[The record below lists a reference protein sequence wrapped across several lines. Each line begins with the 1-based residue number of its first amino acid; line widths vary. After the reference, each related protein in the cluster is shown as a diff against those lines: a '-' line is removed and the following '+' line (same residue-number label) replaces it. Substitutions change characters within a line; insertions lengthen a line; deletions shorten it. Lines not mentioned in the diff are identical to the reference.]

1 MIKRITVFLLALL
14 LLPTFSAFASSASIS
29 ADMEYIV
36 LSPGKDASTLIT
48 DMVSFK
54 NLTAEEYKG
63 DGQTE
68 GVLNILFPEGATGFS
83 MMDGKIKYKE
93 TDTGFITLDP
103 IPAKGSITLP
113 FSYQLKQG
121 QDIGIKFSYPVDL
134 YQVLIPEG
142 SGSVDIKDA
151 EFSYQGILDFDN
163 QKYAAYTIQNIKAG
177 QTVTMAY
184 DKDKQPAGTTA
195 TGTDTTS
202 TENKNLGDVTK
213 SAPAFHNPGHLR
225 MWAQSP
231 LHKFNPHI
239 LMIVLGAILLAG
251 IGYYSYFKMKNRVKS
266 DANGADKEEQ
276 VFKQLMAKQ
285 KAILDKIIE
294 LEDNL
299 GNGQMTEDEYK
310 TKLEAYKQHL
320 VQVKLSLRQFV
331 E

>member
-1 MIKRITVFLLALL
+1 M
-14 LLPTFSAFASSASIS
+14 LLPTLSAFASSDSKIS

-36 LSPGKDASTLIT
+36 LSPGNDGSTLVT

-54 NLTAEEYKG
+54 NLTDEEYKG

-68 GVLNILFPEGATGFS
+68 GVLNILLPVGATSFS
-83 MMDGKIKYKE
+83 MMDGKIQYKL
-93 TDTGFITLDP
+93 TDTGFITTDP
-103 IPAKGSITLP
+103 IPAKGSTTLP
-113 FSYQLKQG
+113 FSYQVKQG
-121 QDIGIKFSYPVDL
+121 QDIVLKFTYPVDL

-151 EFSYQGILDFDN
+151 EFTNQGSLNFDEQN
-163 QKYAAYTIQNIKAG
+163 YTGYSIQNIKAG
-177 QTVTMAY
+177 QTVTIAY
-184 DKDKQPAGTTA
+184 DKDKQPTGTNA
-195 TGTDTTS
+195 TGTGTTS

-251 IGYYSYFKMKNRVKS
+251 IGYYSYFKLKNRAKNE
-266 DANGADKEEQ
+266 ANGVDKEEQ